1 MNTYSVYCHTH
12 KETGK
17 RYVGMTHDIPRRW
30 RSNGVEY
37 RSKQCAFGD
46 AISEYG
52 WDAFEH
58 EVLESGLTEEE
69 ACEREKYYI
78 NLYDTRTPEHG
89 YNVAE
94 GGLDENIGMFYIEH
108 PKGMA
113 GKHHGDAKREQQRE
127 LMKRLNAEGKC
138 GAVWKNGHP
147 RGMLG
152 KHHSEE
158 FKERLR
164 AIPSDKH
171 PSARPVTVEYPD
183 GRVEQY
189 GCLKY
194 LSQATGVSES
204 TLIKTIKSGEPYKI
218 SKNTY
223 SNLDNLRKIEGAL
236 IYYQTIPR

>member
-12 KETGK
+12 KATGK
-17 RYVGMTHDIPRRW
+17 RYIGMTHDIQRRW

-37 RSKQCAFGD
+37 KHEHCAIGE
-46 AISEYG
+46 AIIEYG
-52 WDAFEH
+52 WDAFSH
-58 EVLESGLTEEE
+58 EVLETDLTEEE
-69 ACEREKYYI
+69 ACAREKYYI
-78 NLYDTRTPEHG
+78 DLYDTRNPSRG

-94 GGLDENIGMFYIEH
+94 GGIDKNVGMLYAEH
-108 PKGMA
+108 PRGMT
-113 GKHHGDAKREQQRE
+113 GKHHGTEKREKQRE
-127 LMKRLNAEGKC
+127 LMKRLIAEGKC

-171 PSARPVTVEYPD
+171 PSARPVTVEFSD
-183 GRVEQY
+183 GRVEHY

-194 LSQATGVSES
+194 LAQLSGVSES
-204 TLIKTIKSGEPYKI
+204 TLIKIIKSGKPYRI
-218 SKNTY
+218 SKQTY